1 MNGICVHVERR
12 ELESRL
18 KRNRRSVVLSDDHG
32 STSCTMNYQDAHI
45 YIWILS
51 NIRIEVSPKIKIF
64 LRQWVN
70 TFLLGMS
77 NGID

>member
-45 YIWILS
+45 YMDS
-51 NIRIEVSPKIKIF
+51 
-64 LRQWVN
+64 
-70 TFLLGMS
+70 
-77 NGID
+77 

>member
-1 MNGICVHVERR
+1 MDVGRR

-18 KRNRRSVVLSDDHG
+18 KRNRRSVVLSGDHG

-45 YIWILS
+45 YIYEFL
-51 NIRIEVSPKIKIF
+51 NIKIEVTPKIKIF
-64 LRQWVN
+64 LRQRVN
-70 TFLLGMS
+70 TFSLGIS